1 MYHGE
6 QYGMSVETVLGK
18 GTTIRLTIPREV
30 DENVMK
36 RLPEKYSEIS
46 GSISAKMKKE

>member
-6 QYGMSVETVLGK
+6 QYGMSVETVLGQ

-30 DENVMK
+30 DENAMK
-36 RLPEKYSEIS
+36 RLPEKYMEIS
-46 GSISAKMKKE
+46 SKLNKE